1 MPLHT
6 QAGDT
11 TAVATSRPS
20 LISMP
25 SPREP
30 LHGATGHPRL
40 PLDGRSPDTG
50 LDPGLGRATAEPLL
64 EEGGSLAAF
73 VNGPLVSGLKR
84 LEALEPCLA
93 EKRPDRGPCVAKG
106 LQYGVEQ

>member
-1 MPLHT
+1 MRDGHLYGSAANRGRQRRAARSAASPLH
-6 QAGDT
+6 A
-11 TAVATSRPS
+11 
-20 LISMP
+20 
-25 SPREP
+25 
-30 LHGATGHPRL
+30 
-40 PLDGRSPDTG
+40 G